1 MTCIHYYTTLA
12 QMLSVLMLIL
22 VHTLNTGCYMLNI
35 RINPFDLG
43 NKIVFSFGAALWP
56 NLMKV
61 VPMLLIQPIKH
72 SQGVP
77 VWL

>member
-1 MTCIHYYTTLA
+1 
-12 QMLSVLMLIL
+12 
-22 VHTLNTGCYMLNI
+22 MLNI

-43 NKIVFSFGAALWP
+43 NKIIFSFGAALWT
-56 NLMKV
+56 NLAKLHLLVIAMKV